1 MGDII
6 HINPLTYVQQSM
18 LLGWLKNRDSS
29 LYFEQFSI
37 KVDGQIMA
45 DVLEKCYQHL
55 LDSHD
60 ILRTIFVSEGLSY
73 PQQVVLKSRIGK
85 ITILDLSDKN
95 SDDADAECDHFLLL
109 DRQSGFDLEKGIPF
123 RIALVKLPG
132 NASMLV
138 WSFHHIAL
146 DGWSFGNLVK
156 EFLEDYSTGGKT
168 YKSPAP
174 QFGEYIQWQEKRSKE
189 VQLLRLRDYM
199 DGFDGTTYLLGYQD
213 RKVKGESDSV
223 LTFQLQSAT
232 YNGIK
237 TFCTKYGCTVYSCIA
252 TAVLRLLQ
260 IYNQV
265 DDAVVGCVVSGR
277 SSEID
282 GIEEMV
288 GMLINTLPLRAKVVN
303 GESFSDMMQ
312 QTFNGIKF
320 LEENSGCSLAELQR
334 DFKTALFDCI
344 IAYENYPF
352 EEQFIKIVNNN
363 NNLPFHVL
371 KTIFREQTDYN
382 MYISVFPDENGIT
395 FSARFNESVYSE
407 EDVSCFFSQMDE
419 ILYELETNGDC
430 SIITLRPK
438 CEDEISKMDAL
449 NQVSFEYDKEKTVIN
464 ELKASVC
471 MYGTRTAV
479 VCAGQSLTYYELD
492 KRSDSLAAEL
502 LNNGLQLGEPVGIM
516 MKRTVLLPVAL
527 FAVMKAGG
535 LYVPLNATLPSERIN
550 TIIDDCNIKILLSDC
565 KVNDVNYS
573 DKKILNPDVRFDI
586 HKATI
591 DIMRAK
597 ADLPVYILYTSGST
611 GKPKGVVIHHR
622 ALYNFVLSMKLQ
634 LASLDCSTILS
645 STSYSFDIFG
655 LEMYL
660 PISSGMTV
668 AMASDEERLDP
679 VALGRIIREKNVDMI
694 QMTPTGIK
702 MLLPEIGRKDTLER
716 IKCIL
721 VGGEAVSESLLAQLH
736 NSTDAR
742 IFNMYGPTETTIWST
757 ICDLTERKNVRI
769 GYPLANQ
776 QVYVLDNQMK
786 RQPVNAPGELYIAGD
801 GVGIGYWNS
810 EQLTAERFINN
821 PFGKGKMYRTGDIVR
836 YDRNYMLE
844 FLGRKDTQVKIRG
857 HRIEC
862 DEVAQII
869 ISYPGIID
877 AAVIGRKDN
886 FDTDILVCYYVS
898 NNGIDISAIKNH
910 IQSYLPDYMVPSI
923 FARIESIP
931 LTPNG
936 KLDIQILS
944 TLNIESNKLI
954 AAPETELQLQL
965 VQIWKS
971 VLDNGRNIGI
981 DDNFFEI
988 GGHSLLAS
996 VLIAEIVNKTGAALS
1011 IRDVFEYPTIRLM
1024 SSIMDKRRINSLA
1037 INPIEKRDSYMVS
1050 RAQKRIYLMSIA
1062 SAGDA
1067 IWHISFCAKITKP
1080 LDISRLEK
1088 ACSEMVQ
1095 NHEIL
1100 RTTFHANGAN
1110 ISQRVHENV
1119 DFHID
1124 VIKSSSNAVDDI
1136 INHYIVRDCA
1146 LDKLFLFRIG
1156 VILSENESYLAIDLH
1171 HIISDGMS
1179 IRIFVSELFERYM
1192 GRTPVQQFAQYKD
1205 YVYYQ
1210 NRLMQSDEYA
1220 RKLEFWR
1227 KMMAQ
1232 PNDTAY
1238 IIPDYRRENKKRY
1251 GAASV
1256 GFFFDDNQNSI
1267 LTKYANK
1274 HQITIFMLLSSTLAL
1289 TVSKLTGIADV
1300 IIGTPV
1306 SFRNRNELM
1315 GSLGLFINT
1324 IPLRF
1329 FVNGNITVDEYTK
1342 QSRKMIIDCFDHQDT
1357 AFEDIVDVSQCPNVP
1372 GRNPLF
1378 DITFILQNTGVS
1390 KLGESIDGLE
1400 RYNLA
1405 TRTTNSDLLFEAEVL
1420 EGRLHIELEYVKDLY
1435 SEQTANLILKAFY
1448 EVTMQY
1454 VIDGSQKLNNLRIQK
1469 NEIEQSILFDDLT
1482 VDYDDML

>member
-6 HINPLTYVQQSM
+6 HINPLTHVQQSM
-18 LLGWLKNRDSS
+18 LLGWLKNRDSA

-37 KVDGQIMA
+37 KVDGQLMA

-73 PQQVVLKSRIGK
+73 PQQVVLKYRIGK
-85 ITILDLSDKN
+85 ITILDLSN
-95 SDDADAECDHFLLL
+95 NYPDDADAECERFLAL

-123 RIALVKLPG
+123 RIALVKLPA

-156 EFLEDYSTGGKT
+156 EFLEDYSTGGESHKL
-168 YKSPAP
+168 PAP
-174 QFGEYIQWQEKRSKE
+174 QFGEYIEWQEKRSKE

-199 DGFDGTTYLLGYQD
+199 DGFGGTSYLLGYQD
-213 RKVKGESDSV
+213 GKNKGESDSV
-223 LTFQLQSAT
+223 LTFRLHSAT
-232 YNGIK
+232 YQGIK

-252 TAVLRLLQ
+252 TVVLRLLQ

-277 SSEID
+277 SAEID

-288 GMLINTLPLRAKVVN
+288 GMLINTLPLRAKAVN
-303 GESFSDMMQ
+303 GGRFSDMMR
-312 QTFNGIKF
+312 QTFDGIKF
-320 LEENSGCSLAELQR
+320 LEANSGCSLAELQR
-334 DFKTALFDCI
+334 CFKTALFDCI

-352 EEQFIKIVNNN
+352 EEQFFNIINNN
-363 NNLPFHVL
+363 NNLPFRVL
-371 KTIFREQTDYN
+371 KTNFREQTDYN
-382 MYISVFPDENGIT
+382 MYISVFPTENGIT

-407 EDVSCFFSQMDE
+407 EDVSCFFSQLDE

-430 SIITLRPK
+430 SIIDVRPK

-449 NQVSFEYDKEKTVIN
+449 NQVSFEYDKEKTVID
-464 ELKASVC
+464 ELKSSVR

-479 VCAGQSLTYYELD
+479 VCAGQRLTYNELD
-492 KRSDSLAAEL
+492 KRSDCLAAEL
-502 LNNGLQLGEPVGIM
+502 LNNGLQLGEPVGIL

-527 FAVMKAGG
+527 FAVLKAGG
-535 LYVPLNATLPSERIN
+535 FYVPLNTTFPSERIN
-550 TIIDDCNIKILLSDC
+550 TMIADCNIKIIISDC
-565 KVNDVNYS
+565 KVDGVNFS
-573 DKKILNPDVRFDI
+573 EKKILNPDVILNMHEDQ
-586 HKATI
+586 I

-597 ADLPVYILYTSGST
+597 ADMPTYILYTSGST

-622 ALYNFVLSMKLQ
+622 ALYNFILSMKRQ
-634 LASLDCSTILS
+634 LADLDCSTILS

-660 PISSGMTV
+660 SISKGMTV
-668 AMASDEERLDP
+668 AMATDEERLDP
-679 VALGRIIREKNVDMI
+679 AALGRIIRENNVDMI

-702 MLLPEIGRKDTLER
+702 MLLPAIGRQNALER

-721 VGGEAVSESLLAQLH
+721 VGGEAVSESLLAQLQ

-757 ICDLTERKNVRI
+757 ICELTERKNVRI

-776 QVYVLDNQMK
+776 QVYVLDNHLK
-786 RQPVNAPGELYIAGD
+786 RQPVNVPGELYIAGD
-801 GVGIGYWNS
+801 GVGIGYWNL
-810 EQLTAERFINN
+810 EQLTAERFIDN

-836 YDRNYMLE
+836 FDRNYMLE

-862 DEVAQII
+862 DEVAQNI

-877 AAVIGRKDN
+877 AAVIGRKDS

-898 NNGIDISAIKNH
+898 NDGIDVSAKKNH
-910 IQSYLPDYMVPSI
+910 IQSFLPDYMVPSI
-923 FARIESIP
+923 FARVESIP
-931 LTPNG
+931 LTPSG
-936 KLDIQILS
+936 KLDIQMLS
-944 TLNIESNKLI
+944 TLSIDTNKLI
-954 AAPETELQLQL
+954 AAPETELQLRL

-996 VLIAEIVNKTGAALS
+996 VLIAEIANKTGATLS
-1011 IRDVFEYPTIRLM
+1011 IRDVFEHPTIRLM
-1024 SSIMDKRRINSLA
+1024 SSIMDERRINTLA

-1062 SAGDA
+1062 NAGDA

-1088 ACSEMVQ
+1088 ACSDMVQ
-1095 NHEIL
+1095 DHEIL

-1124 VIKSSSNAVDDI
+1124 VIKTSNNEVDDV
-1136 INHYIVRDCA
+1136 INRYVARDFA
-1146 LDKLFLFRIG
+1146 LDKLFLFRMG
-1156 VILSENESYLAIDLH
+1156 VILSENESYLAVDLH

-1179 IRIFVSELFERYM
+1179 IRILVSELFERYM
-1192 GRTPVQQFAQYKD
+1192 GRTPAQHFAQYKD

-1210 NRLMQSDEYA
+1210 NTLMQSDEYA

-1227 KMMAQ
+1227 GLMAQ
-1232 PNDTAY
+1232 PNNTAY
-1238 IIPDYRRENKKRY
+1238 IIPDYRRENKKSY
-1251 GAASV
+1251 SAASV

-1267 LTKYANK
+1267 LTKYANE
-1274 HQITIFMLLSSTLAL
+1274 HQITMFMLLSSTLAL

-1300 IIGTPV
+1300 ILGTPV

-1329 FVNGNITVDEYTK
+1329 FVNGSFTVDEYTK

-1357 AFEDIVDVSQCPNVP
+1357 AFEDIVDVSQCTNEP

-1378 DITFILQNTGVS
+1378 DITFIMQNTGVS
-1390 KLGESIDGLE
+1390 KISESIDGLK

-1405 TRTTNSDLLFEAEVL
+1405 TRTSNSDLLFEAEVI

-1435 SEQTANLILKAFY
+1435 TEQTANVLLEAFC
-1448 EVTMQY
+1448 EATMQY
-1454 VIDGSQKLNNLRIQK
+1454 VRDGSQKLNNLRIQK
-1469 NEIEQSILFDDLT
+1469 NEIEQQVLFEDLT
-1482 VDYDDML
+1482 LDYDEML